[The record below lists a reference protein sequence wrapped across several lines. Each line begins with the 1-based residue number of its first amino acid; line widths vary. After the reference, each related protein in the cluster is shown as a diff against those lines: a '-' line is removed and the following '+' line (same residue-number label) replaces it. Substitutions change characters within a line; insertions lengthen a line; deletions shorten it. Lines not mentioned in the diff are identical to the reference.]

1 MDLDRFLES
10 GLNSARIL
18 DSSMRVALTL
28 EDNLF
33 FETDQ
38 GDIEKDFIVIDELYT
53 DEPGI
58 GNLSYFMDEKL
69 LKHPWLADRS
79 ILIANVGSRG
89 EAKGIHQYVKNRPG
103 WEELFNDATGDVHY
117 ILIR

>member
-10 GLNSARIL
+10 GLQSARIL
-18 DSSMRVALTL
+18 DSNIRAALTL

-38 GDIEKDFIVIDELYT
+38 GDIEKGFVIVEDIFT
-53 DEPGI
+53 DQPGQ
-58 GNLSYFMDEKL
+58 GAFSYFMDERL

-79 ILIANVGSRG
+79 ILIANVGSQG

-103 WEELFNDATGDVHY
+103 WEELFNDTTGDVHY